1 MTYRNIIVERGG
13 NTASVTLNRPE
24 QMNPLDRDTIRELL
38 ECFGELERDDA
49 IRIVRIT
56 GSGRAFSAG
65 GDLQSYLD
73 LYRKP
78 DEFRKCLG
86 DFFHLFDLME
96 KSAKVFVAEVNGFCV
111 AGGLEL
117 MLACDLAVASEDAR
131 IGDGHLNFG
140 QLPGAGGSQRLP
152 RAIGTTRAKQ
162 LIYTGRLIDGRE
174 AERIGLVAEAVP
186 GDALAATVDALVE
199 TMLEK
204 SPLGLA
210 RAKQLV
216 NQGMGRDLAA
226 ALEFEIDLVHDYATT
241 SEDAIEGLVAFK
253 EKRKPKF
260 TGR

>member
-1 MTYRNIIVERGG
+1 MTYRNIIVENAT
-13 NTASVTLNRPE
+13 NTARVTLDRPE
-24 QMNPLDRDTIRELL
+24 HMNPLDRDTIGELMACFREL
-38 ECFGELERDDA
+38 EWDDA
-49 IRIVRIT
+49 MRIVRIT
-56 GSGRAFSAG
+56 GAGRAFSAG

-78 DEFRKCLG
+78 DEYRKCLD
-86 DFFHLFDLME
+86 DFFDLFDLME
-96 KSAKVFVAEVNGFCV
+96 RSAMVFIAEVNGFCV

-152 RAIGTTRAKQ
+152 RAIGATRAKQ
-162 LIYTGRLIDGRE
+162 LIYTGRLINGRE

-186 GDALAATVDALVE
+186 SDALAATVDALVE

-210 RAKQLV
+210 RAKLLV
-216 NQGMGRDLAA
+216 NEGMRCDLAA
-226 ALEFEIDLVHDYATT
+226 ALELEMDLVHDYATT
-241 SEDAIEGLVAFK
+241 SEDVIEGLVAFK
-253 EKRKPKF
+253 DKRKPNF

>member
-1 MTYRNIIVERGG
+1 MSYRSIIVEIGP
-13 NTASVTLNRPE
+13 NTASVTLDRPR
-24 QMNPLDRDTIRELL
+24 QMNPLDWGTI
-38 ECFGELERDDA
+38 GELTACFRGLEQDDA

-56 GSGRAFSAG
+56 GAGRAFSAG
-65 GDLQSYLD
+65 GDLESYID
-73 LYRKP
+73 LYGKP
-78 DEFRKCLG
+78 DEYRKCLG
-86 DFFHLFDLME
+86 DFFDLFDLME
-96 KSAKVFVAEVNGFCV
+96 RSAKVFVAAVNGFCV

-117 MLACDLAVASEDAR
+117 MLACDLAIASEDAR

-152 RAIGTTRAKQ
+152 RAIGTMRAKQ

-186 GDALAATVDALVE
+186 ADALSATVDALVE

-210 RAKQLV
+210 RAKELV
-216 NQGMGRDLAA
+216 NEGARRDLAA
-226 ALEFEIDLVHDYATT
+226 AFEYEIDRVHDYATT
-241 SEDAIEGLVAFK
+241 SDDVIEGLVAFK